1 MTPHDAGSGAG
12 GPIRSRFVFSGR
24 VQGVGFRATASLHA
38 ESVGLPGWVRN
49 EDDGTVTLLVEGPSG
64 AIEDL
69 VKRIQASFGSGL
81 EEIERQDGPTGDEFT
96 GFRIL
101 RG

>member
-1 MTPHDAGSGAG
+1 MTPHDAGSGAE
-12 GPIRSRFVFSGR
+12 GPIRSRFVFRGR
-24 VQGVGFRATASLHA
+24 VQGVGFRATASFHA

-49 EDDGTVTLLVEGPSG
+49 EDDGTVTLSVEGPPES
-64 AIEDL
+64 IEDL

-81 EEIERQDGPTGDEFT
+81 AGISRQDGPTGNEFT

-101 RG
+101 RD

>member
-1 MTPHDAGSGAG
+1 MSPGDAGSDTP
-12 GPIRSRFVFSGR
+12 GPIRSRFIFRGR
-24 VQGVGFRATASLHA
+24 VQGVGFRATAALHA
-38 ESVGLPGWVRN
+38 DSTGLRGWVRN

-64 AIEDL
+64 SIEDL
-69 VKRIQASFGSGL
+69 VKRIQAAFGSGL
-81 EEIERQDGPTGDEFT
+81 QEITRQDGPSRDEFT